1 MSKFRYSIRT
11 KVILILLFV
20 AVSMVAAILL
30 LNSTM
35 LEKFYMTDK
44 KNSFVQTYD
53 KVNSF
58 SAEYSAGTIDESS
71 YQQCLEQ
78 LSSQTNISILV
89 IQSDWSTAFAS
100 MRNLENFKRRLQDS
114 LFRQVFEDPLTTQQN
129 AENVYESENYKIQRV
144 YDRALDDTFMELYG
158 TLNNGNMVYMSIAI
172 KSIQDNV
179 EISNRFIWMSGMVLA
194 LVSLIAALA
203 LGNYITRPIL
213 GLTEVAK
220 RMSELDFNARY
231 EGVDKGELGILGN
244 SMNELSQ
251 KLETTISDLKQ
262 ANVELQKDIASKE
275 QAEQRRKEFIA
286 NVSHELKT
294 PIAVIQGYAEGLRE
308 GINDDAESREFYCD
322 VIMDEAQKMNE
333 MVRNLLNLSHMESG
347 NIELDIER
355 FDIAQLLNGVI
366 EAKRLLATQNG
377 CEIINEAK
385 KPCMVWADESS
396 IEEVVVNYLTN
407 AINHCEGEKKII
419 VSSAKEGDNVRIM
432 VFNTGRH
439 IPKEELDKI
448 WLKFYKVDKARTR
461 TYGGNGIG
469 LSIVKAIMDLHG
481 KQCGVSN
488 VENGVMFWF
497 TVDATT

>member
-11 KVILILLFV
+11 KVIFVLLFV
-20 AVSMVAAILL
+20 SVSMVGAILFF
-30 LNSTM
+30 NSTM

-53 KVNSF
+53 KVNFCSDEF
-58 SAEYSAGTIDESS
+58 SAGTIDESS
-71 YQQCLEQ
+71 YQQRLEQ

-114 LFRQVFEDPLTTQQN
+114 LFHQVFEDPLTEQQN
-129 AENVYESENYKIQRV
+129 TEDVYESENYKIQRV
-144 YDRALDDTFMELYG
+144 YDRTLEDSFMELYG

-203 LGNYITRPIL
+203 LGNYITKPIL

-262 ANVELQKDIASKE
+262 ANVELQKDIANKE
-275 QAEQRRKEFIA
+275 QIEERRKEFIA

-294 PIAVIQGYAEGLRE
+294 PIAVIQGYAEGLKE

-322 VIMDEAQKMNE
+322 VIMDEARKMNE
-333 MVRNLLNLSHMESG
+333 MVKNLLNLSHIESG

-366 EAKRLLATQNG
+366 EAKKLLAMQNG
-377 CEIINEAK
+377 CEIINEATE
-385 KPCMVWADESS
+385 PCMVWADESS

-419 VSSAKEGDNVRIM
+419 VRSLKEGDNVRIM
-432 VFNTGRH
+432 VFNTGKQ
-439 IPKEELDKI
+439 IPEEELDKI